1 MGVPVSTFNEFRE
14 SLSKAKGRS
23 VIFGFLLYDSR
34 PSQEVVNRFAQQQAP
49 WIDELARGAGIYF
62 FFPFKREEGEFRNPS
77 VEIAR
82 IFDLGAS
89 RLPGV
94 ILFAPPEGDGKV
106 TNKHAVY
113 IPLEEQDFNDANT
126 YEPIF
131 IDLFELIGDS
141 IAQKKESGM
150 VLMHIKEELAKLRR
164 RKTQRGFAAN
174 IRKGAHL
181 IIFDIPKAIY
191 GPFAEGFGKALG
203 EKTAG
208 P

>member
-1 MGVPVSTFNEFRE
+1 MGVPVSSFDEFRD
-14 SLSKAKGRS
+14 SLAKAKGRS

-62 FFPFKREEGEFRNPS
+62 FFPFKHEEGEFKNPS
-77 VEIAR
+77 VEMAR

-89 RLPGV
+89 RLPGI
-94 ILFAPPEGDGKV
+94 ILFAPPGEGGKV
-106 TNKHAVY
+106 TRKNAVY
-113 IPLEEQDFNDANT
+113 IPLEEKDFNDANT

-131 IDLFELIGDS
+131 IDLFELIRDS
-141 IAQKKESGM
+141 IAEKKESTK

-164 RKTQRGFAAN
+164 KKAGRGFAAN

-181 IIFDIPKAIY
+181 IIFDIPKALY

-203 EKTAG
+203 EKAAG